1 MAHMA
6 LSAFVYPF
14 LTLTSFFCSS
24 ETTEATILNASC
36 SFHRE
41 SVRMID
47 VLTEIIINTHINIMM
62 FELGPF
68 EVKMHRKQT
77 PFNLFILVLSID

>member
-1 MAHMA
+1 
-6 LSAFVYPF
+6 
-14 LTLTSFFCSS
+14 
-24 ETTEATILNASC
+24 
-36 SFHRE
+36 
-41 SVRMID
+41 MID

-77 PFNLFILVLSID
+77 PFNLFILFFSEVVVCNIKKLKTERKPQEMSWFNSTLTEMI